1 MIRILVA
8 DDHSLIR
15 AGLKQ
20 ILAEKSN
27 TDVIEASDSREV
39 FVQLKKHD
47 VNIVVLDISLPGKN
61 GIEILKDIKLSYPH
75 ISVLMLSVYPEEQYG
90 IRALKAG
97 ASGYLTKDSA
107 PEKLLEAIEKLIN
120 GGKYISASIA
130 ESLILELTGNS
141 PSSDLPHLLLSDRE
155 LEVLCAVGKGETP
168 TEIADRLN
176 LSIKTI
182 STYRSRILDKMK
194 MKNNAELIYYVM
206 KQNLLNR

>member
-27 TDVIEASDSREV
+27 TDVIEACDSKEV
-39 FVQLKKHD
+39 FVQLKKFD

-107 PEKLLEAIEKLIN
+107 PENLALLRRLALNILR
-120 GGKYISASIA
+120 SHPDPASIRRKIKRA
-130 ESLILELTGNS
+130 GWDNAF
-141 PSSDLPHLLLSDRE
+141 LLA
-155 LEVLCAVGKGETP
+155 VLGHM
-168 TEIADRLN
+168 R
-176 LSIKTI
+176 
-182 STYRSRILDKMK
+182 
-194 MKNNAELIYYVM
+194 
-206 KQNLLNR
+206 